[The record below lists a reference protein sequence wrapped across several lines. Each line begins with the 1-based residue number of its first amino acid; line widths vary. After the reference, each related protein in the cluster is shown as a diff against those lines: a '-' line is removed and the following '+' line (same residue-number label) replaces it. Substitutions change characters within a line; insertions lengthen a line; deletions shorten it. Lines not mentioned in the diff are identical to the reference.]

1 MKKLLS
7 LFLFFFIFSNNL
19 FAQEF
24 WSNERDGPTS
34 IESAKKIF
42 AGKKL
47 DHIEG
52 IWFADG
58 LGTVAIF
65 KENNIFKM
73 YIVEGD
79 TDFNGTWEATINKEE
94 NLKYNY
100 IGRIWYTRTD
110 GYDFGTQNA
119 NIEVDGSGNSF
130 SIHYE
135 RLSNEGVNMDGKFTR
150 VWPDNIFAYNNNLDR
165 TVDSSNSGTSSI
177 NTVDEKKIEDREKR
191 LELYKTLNW
200 KNFDNAE
207 SHKLKISK
215 SNVSIEILESE
226 YYLDNWKDI
235 NQFTWWAFGLPA
247 EKDQIVLIMG
257 NDYTIYTNWIDDG
270 YVKLDEW
277 KNVNSK
283 KLMEGLREIQKNN
296 IEYLKEKN
304 LSYSTNISWIYEPNL
319 NEEKKVVSYSYK
331 VKWSDNTVTMESKS
345 LKLGKKGYVE
355 SAYVSSVDKNTDFT
369 EVAKNSREF
378 AEYMSFDENF
388 RHSDY
393 KSGDKVAALGIGGLV
408 AGTLGVKAL
417 AKAGI
422 LAKFLPLLAKFWWII
437 VAPLVAIFGFLGK
450 NDTSKDSR
458 RRKK

>member
-1 MKKLLS
+1 MRKLLS
-7 LFLFFFIFSNNL
+7 LFLFFFIFSSNL

-100 IGRIWYTRTD
+100 IGRVWYTRTD

-150 VWPDNIFAYNNNLDR
+150 VWPDNIFSYNNNLDR

-177 NTVDEKKIEDREKR
+177 NTVDERIINDEDEWYDNILGLGWLNLAERKKFEATINEIDGRILIESDEWYIKG
-191 LELYKTLNW
+191 EDVNQYSWWTWGVPDYN
-200 KNFDNAE
+200 
-207 SHKLKISK
+207 SK
-215 SNVSIEILESE
+215 
-226 YYLDNWKDI
+226 
-235 NQFTWWAFGLPA
+235 
-247 EKDQIVLIMG
+247 VLIRSSKGG
-257 NDYTIYTNWIDDG
+257 NLFIRPNTDG
-270 YVKLDEW
+270 YVKIDDW
-277 KNVNSK
+277 KNVDTDEWIKEMNK
-283 KLMEGLREIQKNN
+283 N
-296 IEYLKEKN
+296 IEERYKEEIEN
-304 LSYSTNISWIYEPNL
+304 NL
-319 NEEKKVVSYSYK
+319 NYVTKTSWLEEPKLDRKSNMVFYSYK
-331 VKWSDNTVTMESKS
+331 NTWNDGIISNESRAII
-345 LKLGKKGYVE
+345 LGKKGY
-355 SAYVSSVDKNTDFT
+355 NTLILVTD
-369 EVAKNSREF
+369 
-378 AEYMSFDENF
+378 YDENTIKENNDRLKNKALTLRF
-388 RHSDY
+388 NEGVKYKDY
-393 KSGDKVAALGIGGLV
+393 KTGDKVAALGIGGLV
-408 AGTLGVKAL
+408 AGTLGVKTL
-417 AKAGI
+417 AKAGV

-450 NDTSKDSR
+450 NDTSKSSR